1 MICKKCGVESDGR
14 FCPVCGSEMKRTCNY
29 CGAELSENAAVCT
42 ECGAPTEEKKHCKN
56 CGAVYTGAICMSCG
70 VPESAFFS
78 EEEKNAAQAAENKKK
93 TERYTVAKGA
103 IYFAALCV
111 LFLGSFFVGV
121 QMDNGTYFVLTAIID
136 LFYGPVDSS
145 YAISIFF
152 AVLGLGLIVT
162 SFVFALKGG
171 LAYFKGLKTKRYV
184 SLGKSFCIVYFLFSI
199 TDLIYCSYFETLGF
213 FYPAYVYAESSDA
226 STLCGVIGML
236 ALVVSLILNCRM
248 KECSP
253 FKKKGT
259 LYGLVIAAYS
269 LLYFLASVC
278 SDLFSITALSSGFA
292 EESSALAVS
301 VACVL
306 AFAVTAVMIATAV
319 CWLQSY
325 YGESPLKRTLL
336 ILSSA
341 LGILLVICC
350 VLSVSFAEIGGV
362 IVFFLGYFGVTVAYC
377 IAKRKQERD
386 GNRC

>member
-14 FCPVCGSEMKRTCNY
+14 FCPVCGSEMKRTCHY
-29 CGAELSENAAVCT
+29 CGAELSENDTVCT
-42 ECGAPTEEKKHCKN
+42 ACGAPTEEKKHCKN
-56 CGAVYTGAICMSCG
+56 CGAVYTGTICMSCG
-70 VPESAFFS
+70 VPESAFLS
-78 EEEKNAAQAAENKKK
+78 EEEKNAAKAAENKKK
-93 TERYTVAKGA
+93 AEQYTVAKGA

-121 QMDNGTYFVLTAIID
+121 QTDNGTYFVLTAIFD

-199 TDLIYCSYFETLGF
+199 TDLVYCAYFETLGY
-213 FYPAYVYAESSDA
+213 FYPSYIYAESSDV
-226 STLCGVIGML
+226 STLCGMVGMI
-236 ALVVSLILNCRM
+236 AFIASLILNYRM
-248 KECSP
+248 KDCSP

-269 LLYFLASVC
+269 LLYILAAVC
-278 SDLFSITALSSGFA
+278 SDLFSITAVSSFLA
-292 EESSALAVS
+292 EDANAFGVT
-301 VACVL
+301 VACIL
-306 AFAVTAVMIATAV
+306 AFAVTAVMVATAV

-325 YGESPLKRTLL
+325 YGESPLKRTLSV
-336 ILSSA
+336 LSVA
-341 LGILLVICC
+341 LGVLLIVCC
-350 VLSVSFAEIGGV
+350 VLSVPFAEIGGV
-362 IVFFLGYFGVTVAYC
+362 IVFLLGYLGVTIAYC
-377 IAKRKQERD
+377 VAKRKQESV
-386 GNRC
+386 